1 MDARHL
7 VHFVN
12 ATKSV
17 FAMMLQLP
25 VACAMPQRTDDLPA
39 RTTDVSGIIGLS
51 GDAVGCVVLA
61 FPRETAEKVIER
73 FVGMP
78 MDPLSDDFADAVG
91 ELVNMISGSAKA
103 QIEGHDIRISVPSVV
118 VGDNH
123 KVQTMSDATCVRI
136 PCNSELGP
144 FSIEVAL
151 KFGEAAATTDAAAG
165 ETRAA

>member
-17 FAMMLQLP
+17 FSMMLQLP

-61 FPRETAEKVIER
+61 FPRESAVKVIER
-73 FVGMP
+73 FVGSP
-78 MDPLSDDFADAVG
+78 LDPLSDDFADAVG

-151 KFGEAAATTDAAAG
+151 KFGETAGVTDAAAG
-165 ETRAA
+165 ESRAA